1 MKKADYWPMVQE
13 LENGSMVHGQL
24 PRGCVMCERGSKM
37 VLLVTGKCLFNCF
50 YCPLSEKKQD
60 RKVVYADELL
70 VAGDDDII
78 FEANAIS
85 AEGTGITGGDPLV
98 DIEQTLRFIRLLKD
112 NFGKEHHIHLYTATP
127 DTEMIRKLAEAGLD
141 EIRFHPPPSSWKDI
155 SLTKYPEAIRT
166 ALESGMYTGLE
177 IPTLPDMKEDIV
189 ILIEAAR
196 ESGAQFINLNEL
208 EFSETN
214 WRELKAHGYEIK
226 DDVSSAAKGSEEL
239 ALQIINA
246 YEEDMTIHYCSS
258 SFKDGIQLRRR
269 IMRRAE
275 NTATPLEII
284 TDDGTFIKGV
294 IESPEPEEL
303 AEMISKE
310 YEIPPDLIR
319 HDMEKGRIEIAAW
332 VLEEIAE
339 GIASDYGHK
348 CFIVEEYP
356 TADRLEVE
364 RRPLGVLQ

>member
-1 MKKADYWPMVQE
+1 MNTE
-13 LENGSMVHGQL
+13 LEMGSMVHGQL
-24 PRGCVMCERGSKM
+24 PKGCIMCERGSKM

-70 VAGDDDII
+70 VKGDDDII

-98 DIEQTLRFIRLLKD
+98 DIDQTVRLIRLLKD

-127 DTEMIRKLAEAGLD
+127 DPEMIKKLAEAGLD

-166 ALESGMYTGLE
+166 ALESGMCTGLE
-177 IPTLPDMKEDIV
+177 IPALPDMKKDMLA
-189 ILIEAAR
+189 LIETAR
-196 ESGAQFINLNEL
+196 KSGAQFINLNEL

-214 WRELKAHGYEIK
+214 WKELKAHGYEIK

-239 ALQIINA
+239 ARSITEKHQG
-246 YEEDMTIHYCSS
+246 DMTIHYCSS

-275 NTATPLEII
+275 NTATLLEII

-294 IESPEPEEL
+294 IEVPDPEEL
-303 AEMISKE
+303 VPFLTQE
-310 YEIPPDLIR
+310 YEIPSDLIR
-319 HDMEKGRIEIAAW
+319 HDMEKERIEIAAW
-332 VLEEIAE
+332 VLEEIALE
-339 GIASDYGHK
+339 VMEEHDCQ

-364 RRPLGVLQ
+364 RRPLGGTK